1 MKSTTQRSLLTIPS
15 VTAILLVLLVTG
27 SLLAGRNAGNPEPVN
42 EDSIASVEAFRSVY
56 KVLMSPRCMNC
67 HPAGDIP
74 LQGDDSHLHTMSPRR
89 GKDGKGVYAMKCS
102 NCHQAENTPGLNT
115 PPGNP
120 NWHLPPANMRMVF
133 QGRTAHQLAK
143 QILDPKQNGHKDIN
157 KLLEHAHDTLVKAG
171 WNPGEGRTLPPLTHE
186 EFVQAWNTW
195 LKRGAYI
202 PAP

>member
-1 MKSTTQRSLLTIPS
+1 
-15 VTAILLVLLVTG
+15 
-27 SLLAGRNAGNPEPVN
+27 
-42 EDSIASVEAFRSVY
+42 
-56 KVLMSPRCMNC
+56 
-67 HPAGDIP
+67 
-74 LQGDDSHLHTMSPRR
+74 
-89 GKDGKGVYAMKCS
+89 MKCS

-143 QILDPKQNGHKDIN
+143 QLLDPKQNGHKN
-157 KLLEHAHDTLVKAG
+157 RQQLLEHAHDGLVKSG

-186 EFVQAWNTW
+186 EFVQVWNTW
-195 LKRGAYI
+195 LKKGAYI